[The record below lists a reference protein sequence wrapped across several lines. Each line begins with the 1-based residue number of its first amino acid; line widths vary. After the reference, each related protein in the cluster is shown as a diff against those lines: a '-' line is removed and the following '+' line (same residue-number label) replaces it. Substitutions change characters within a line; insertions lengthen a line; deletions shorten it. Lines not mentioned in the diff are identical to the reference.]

1 MTRIT
6 PDDSLF
12 AADDAAVETDAA
24 TGAGAMARADA
35 AAQLDQE
42 KCTGCG
48 RDCRLAAPLCELGR
62 DLAQERLDASQN
74 AAEIAWHARGERA
87 HPRGRLAGPLRRR
100 RRPSQAVQLL
110 RLTRG
115 RCAPTSPVVRTIG
128 G

>member
-42 KCTGCG
+42 KCTGCC

-62 DLAQERLDASQN
+62 DLAQERL
-74 AAEIAWHARGERA
+74 EE
-87 HPRGRLAGPLRRR
+87 LAGMV
-100 RRPSQAVQLL
+100 RPGTPEANELIREAGWQDRFAADAAHRKQCSFC
-110 RLTRG
+110 G
-115 RCAPTSPVVRTIG
+115 
-128 G
+128 

>member
-35 AAQLDQE
+35 TALLDQE

-62 DLAQERLDASQN
+62 DLAQEPL
-74 AAEIAWHARGERA
+74 EE
-87 HPRGRLAGPLRRR
+87 LAGMLRPGTPEANELIREAGWQDR
-100 RRPSQAVQLL
+100 FAADAAHRKQCSFC
-110 RLTRG
+110 G
-115 RCAPTSPVVRTIG
+115 
-128 G
+128 